1 MWLRLPLRSLLRNR
15 RRTILSVSI
24 IGIGTAISFFVSGF
38 FSASEI
44 SIQETTVQQFG
55 TLQVAASSFWDE
67 SAENYEYLMDEK
79 TLSALEE
86 ILDEEDTVISSSPLL
101 SFSGLLASGQTTKV
115 VQATA
120 LIPENK
126 TLDYNKLVV
135 EGRGLQPS
143 DTAAALIGRSLADE
157 LQLKPGDVVTLTLNT
172 VEGAFNAGPLKIA
185 GIYAFTSGQ
194 VENLQLF
201 IPLSY
206 GEALLNTRGIDT
218 LVVMLDDLNSA
229 GAVSRRIQATLD
241 KRIPSLEVKT
251 WDKLSPFYEQLAGYF
266 SALFGVVSLAISVL
280 VFFIILQVLT
290 MSFLERTREIATI
303 RALGT
308 KRHEVFRLFFFESLW
323 LALMGS
329 LCGVLLGLVLGY
341 VFNSIGIEWRPPGTV
356 EPIALAVR
364 LTLGTAWLPFLIG
377 IMATLLS
384 SVFPSVRS
392 ARLQVAD
399 ALRAN

>member
-24 IGIGTAISFFVSGF
+24 IGIGTAISFFVLGF
-38 FSASEI
+38 FSASEV
-44 SIQETTVQQFG
+44 SIQESTVQQFG
-55 TLQVAASSFWDE
+55 TLQIAASSFWDQ
-67 SAENYEYLMDEK
+67 SAENYEYLMDET
-79 TLSALEE
+79 TLSSLEE
-86 ILDEEDTVISSSPLL
+86 VLDTEDTVTSSSPLL

-120 LIPENK
+120 LIPGNE

-135 EGRGLQPS
+135 EGRGLEPS
-143 DTAAALIGRSLADE
+143 DTAAVLIGRSLADE
-157 LQLKPGDVVTLTLNT
+157 LQLQPGDVVTLTLNT

-194 VENLQLF
+194 VESLQVF
-201 IPLSY
+201 MPLSY
-206 GEALLNTRGIDT
+206 GQALLNTRGIDT

-229 GAVSRRIQATLD
+229 GAASRRIQAALD
-241 KRIPSLEVKT
+241 KRVPTLEVKT
-251 WDKLSPFYEQLAGYF
+251 WDELSPFYEQLAGYF

-308 KRHEVFRLFFFESLW
+308 KRHEVFRLFFTESLW
-323 LALMGS
+323 LAVIGS
-329 LCGVLLGLVLGY
+329 LCGVVLGIVLGY

-384 SVFPSVRS
+384 SVFPSLRS
-392 ARLQVAD
+392 AHLQVAD